1 MGSMDRINRKLK
13 RLEEEKETGKTSL
26 QTSMSNI
33 DDLRNELKTT
43 GKIDYPN
50 TISPYKTSTKN
61 KDKSFLDNLGYIG
74 KNLGAGVVGGL
85 TGLVK
90 SGTTE
95 IKNNLKKSKKE
106 GFFKNALD
114 LFEASQNI
122 LNPTKGFSE
131 LTKKN
136 IKNIYKNV
144 TDKNKT
150 KTQKATDIAL
160 SGLTEAANTFVPGKK
175 LADEAVQ
182 LYGNAIGSEKAE
194 KAVDKFDKTVSKP
207 YESLSKNIREESD
220 QYGGKTQLAG
230 TVANVVGNMA
240 PSIATTMLTKNPN
253 IGLGVMGVSAK
264 GSATQEALNKGA
276 DLEEAIKIG
285 NAKGMIEVGTE
296 MLTGGVNIFGKG
308 ALDNIAERGVDKAVK
323 NKVLN
328 YLGKKGVG
336 IGGEVLEET
345 ISDVLGTV
353 IDRGTVDPKA
363 SYSINDWEDT
373 ALTTVLSTLVLNAL
387 TGGYGKRS
395 YMENSSQLEQQSNEK
410 KVVDSLVN
418 EKATELSKQRATEN
432 AINEAISNKEAEQG
446 GTLSTKEKTAIKQQ
460 IEAKIE
466 SGEIELSSNKLSK
479 KEISTIKAEVEEQM
493 NKGLLDTNKINSILG
508 ENKVSKNSILAK
520 SYEETAKKS
529 QKFIQDTTKI
539 TSEYEKAVYDS
550 ASKYLNDTT
559 RSHEFVENV
568 AKLSKEKGINYGFI
582 NNEEL
587 KSLGHD
593 IEGKQVNGLV
603 RTNQDGT
610 SKVLINIDSPKAL
623 NTIVGHETTHLL
635 EGTKEYQELQEAIF
649 NYAKEKGDFDSRQK
663 NINELY
669 DGIENV
675 NVDSEITADLV
686 GDYLFTD
693 EKFVKSL
700 STQKPTVFQ
709 KIKSLIDDLVV
720 KFKGTKEEK
729 QLREVQ
735 KKFREAYR
743 NTTTQQ
749 NETNLTTE
757 ANSNTT
763 NNVKYSIMGIK
774 NIDKALNNKNL
785 DDNTKNLLNNV
796 KNNYANALE
805 KDGKYSNESIRR
817 ETGWFKDHNGDWKF
831 EITDKYSKLKIKP
844 KQNTEYKLG
853 DILDHKL
860 LFDIDPSL
868 KNLKV
873 VFTDKISG
881 RGTYVN
887 IPLARKILINNAK
900 INQGEKSVRSTLLH
914 EVQHHNQYLN
924 KFEQGISSGKTLQD
938 MIDYVNN
945 LGEIESKNV
954 QNRMDLSQK
963 ELMDIA
969 PESSKTKP
977 QHPLKDEL
985 INKRKQEIENSS
997 KNLYNNKKKGWRL
1010 FEEEGIQALQ
1020 EIKNENSNSNI
1031 RNGLEELN
1039 DSSFFNGENANIF
1052 RSLSNQNEETT
1063 PTGNYNVYGE
1073 DVKYQ
1078 EIISPIQEEIGKVTN
1093 EVQQMREQINK
1104 LVETPYEPSKVGTTE
1119 EQTNLYNQN
1128 NFDNLENQGIAPI
1141 ENTTPEQKYENSNEP
1156 SMTDTKNLF
1165 ETRDYAEVGNRKVNA
1180 YQYDHPEVKPYFQE
1194 AALGMLTDLD
1204 MSTKGERFITGDISQ
1219 LGNGEYQYSGTARN
1233 TVSDIAELLDGVD
1246 GKYKLSYEDIEKGLA
1261 AIIKDHGT
1269 ENIAAAKRV
1278 EFYLDKRLRDGYT
1291 TIDGMEV
1298 KPNQK
1303 YIEEMRAKGFDDFY
1317 KSIPIDESLAP
1328 VENTSNIA
1336 PTKEQINEQ
1345 MTRGKELKAV
1355 EEKPTRNINIQQE
1368 LPLIESQEAQDKKTA
1383 KILDEKPVR
1392 EKEQRLKQIATI
1404 NLVDK
1409 GYYISKLARK
1419 TNNRQLDALW
1429 DNTLLSQAQAQ
1440 ETIGEGR
1447 YKFNETTKS
1456 YDKVGESVYEI
1467 FEGLENANKVK
1478 EFNEYMYHK
1487 LNVERMSLEQKGE
1500 TNKPVFGEDVNA
1512 FKSQMIVNEL
1522 EQNNPEF
1529 IDYANRVYEYES
1541 GENSD
1546 LTALVD
1552 AGVLNQ
1558 EQADYYREKYNN
1570 YVPIIRDIDTGFLEG
1585 QIFGKRT
1592 SVKNPI
1598 KNAVGGDQN
1607 LLPLKDA
1614 MAIKT
1619 MLVQKSVNMNKLG
1632 LELMYTLNP
1641 EVATETVTAD
1651 QVIDAMASGKDL
1663 IKAGADGKAPTMT
1676 VYENGVKTTFEIP
1689 MEIYEALKTNND
1701 SFTKL
1706 TFKPFNSFSN
1716 FKRNVLTQ
1724 YNPFFMVTNAIKDA
1738 QDVLINS
1745 QHPFKTY
1752 KAIPEAIA
1760 QLTSKGYWYR
1770 EMQSQGLFQDTYYD
1784 NIKGFDTKP
1793 KGLEKIQEFYPLR
1806 KISEINDFIERV
1818 PRMAEYIASRKEG
1831 RSIEVSSLDSQ
1842 RVTTNFKAGGDF
1854 TKFLNRNG
1862 ATFLNASVQGAVQQ
1876 VRNVQ
1881 EAHMQGLKGY
1891 MKLATKFTV
1900 AALPTVI
1907 LNSLLWG
1914 DDDDFEQLNDY
1925 IKDNY
1930 YIIGK
1935 YGDGQFIRIP
1945 KGRMTA
1951 VIQKGLE
1958 NMQDLITGD
1967 DEVDLGSYL
1976 EMVVNNLAPNNPVE
1990 NNVLSPFLNT
2000 KLFNN
2005 DDPGKTWYGSDLVPS
2020 RLQDKP
2026 AAEQYDETTDEF
2038 SKWLGEKLNLSPI
2051 KINNLIDQNSGVIG
2065 DLILPMMTAEAK
2077 TKNSN
2082 PVMAGIED
2090 KFTADI
2096 VFDNKY
2102 SSNFYSEKEKLSKKS
2117 NSDKATD
2124 EDVLKTK
2131 FMNSIQSSMNDL
2143 HKEIREV
2150 QNSDLDKET
2159 KYAKVRELKKQIN
2172 EMARVGLNSYED
2184 MTVNENYASVS
2195 NTEYY
2200 KHLDSEGK
2208 ETWSKISDKEKAA
2221 LESMNMSDS
2230 DKNNY
2235 FNAKNTISS
2244 IVKDYKNDKSTLS
2257 DDDED
2262 SYKKAVSS
2270 LSSEKKASIINTIK
2284 NSGLDD
2290 EAKAYLYDKYY
2301 GSEDKLNVV
2310 VSTGIGM
2317 DNYLDLEAQN
2327 FQSDKDNK
2335 GKTISGSKKK
2345 KVFEYINST
2354 DLDFEKKIIL
2364 AKMYYSSYNEYNYD
2378 IIEYL
2383 NNNNSISY
2391 EEEEEILKTLGFKV
2405 DSNGNVRW

>member
-1 MGSMDRINRKLK
+1 MADLIVNKNGSITTNKKKKKQIDLFVSSNGTIYVDKNEQKK
-13 RLEEEKETGKTSL
+13 YISNGNGNGGSFSPIKSPTTKKSKE
-26 QTSMSNI
+26 
-33 DDLRNELKTT
+33 
-43 GKIDYPN
+43 
-50 TISPYKTSTKN
+50 
-61 KDKSFLDNLGYIG
+61 DKSFLDNLGYIG

-95 IKNNLKKSKKE
+95 VKNNLKKSEKE

-114 LFEASQNI
+114 LFDASQNI
-122 LNPTKGFSE
+122 LNPTKGFAE
-131 LTKKN
+131 LTKNN
-136 IKNIYKNV
+136 IKNIYENV
-144 TDKNKT
+144 TDKKKT
-150 KTQKATDIAL
+150 KTQKVTDIAL

-194 KAVDKFDKTVSKP
+194 KAVDKFDKFASKP
-207 YESLSKNIREESD
+207 YEDLSENIRKESD

-230 TVANVVGNMA
+230 TVANVVGNMG
-240 PSIATTMLTKNPN
+240 PSIAATMLTKNPN

-264 GSATQEALNKGA
+264 GSATQEALNRGA
-276 DLEEAIKIG
+276 DLEQAIKIG

-363 SYSINDWEDT
+363 SYSIDDWEDT

-395 YMENSSQLEQQSNEK
+395 YMENSAQLEQQSNEK

-418 EKATELSKQRATEN
+418 EKASEISKQRATEN
-432 AINEAISNKEAEQG
+432 AINEAISTKETEQG
-446 GTLSTKEKTAIKQQ
+446 GTLSTKEKAAIKQQ

-466 SGEIELSSNKLSK
+466 SGEIELSSSKLSK
-479 KEISTIKAEVEEQM
+479 KEISTIKSEVEEQM

-508 ENKVSKNSILAK
+508 KNKVSKNSILAK

-529 QKFIQDTTKI
+529 QKFIQGATKI
-539 TSEYEKAVYDS
+539 TNENEKAVYDS
-550 ASKYLNDTT
+550 ASKYLNNTT

-568 AKLSKEKGINYGFI
+568 AKLSKEKGVNYGFI

-593 IEGKQVNGLV
+593 LEGKQVNGLV
-603 RTNQDGT
+603 RTSQDGT

-663 NINELY
+663 SLNELY

-675 NVDSEITADLV
+675 NIDSEITADLV

-693 EKFVKSL
+693 ENFVKSL
-700 STQKPTVFQ
+700 SNQKPTVFQ
-709 KIKSLIDDLVV
+709 KIKNLIDDLVV

-749 NETNLTTE
+749 NETNLITE

-763 NNVKYSIMGIK
+763 SDVKYSIIGIK
-774 NIDKALNNKNL
+774 NIDKALNNKNV
-785 DDNTKNLLNNV
+785 DENTKNSLNNV
-796 KNNYANALE
+796 KNNYIKALSKE
-805 KDGKYSNESIRR
+805 GKESNESIRR
-817 ETGWFKDHNGDWKF
+817 ETGWFKDRNGDWKF
-831 EITDKYSKLKIKP
+831 EITDKYSKLKLIPSPNK
-844 KQNTEYKLG
+844 TYKLG

-860 LFDIDPSL
+860 LYDVNPEI

-873 VFTDKISG
+873 KFKDLEGK
-881 RGTYVN
+881 RGQYLNLPV
-887 IPLARKILINNAK
+887 IGSIRINNSLLK
-900 INQGEKSVRSTLLH
+900 KGENEIRSTLLH
-914 EVQHHNQYLN
+914 EIQHYNQHFN
-924 KFEQGISSGKTLQD
+924 KFEKGMSSGETLED
-938 MIDYVNN
+938 MIKYVNG
-945 LGEIESKNV
+945 LGEIEAKNV
-954 QNRMDLSQK
+954 QERMDLSK
-963 ELMDIA
+963 AELKSIA
-969 PESSKTKP
+969 PTSSKENPIHP
-977 QHPLKDEL
+977 QAEQL
-985 INKRKQEIENSS
+985 IEKRKRQIVNKSKKSYNGFRGMFNEEDIEETNGQNRGLS
-997 KNLYNNKKKGWRL
+997 
-1010 FEEEGIQALQ
+1010 IQTLG
-1020 EIKNENSNSNI
+1020 
-1031 RNGLEELN
+1031 NGLEELDN
-1039 DSSFFNGENANIF
+1039 SSFSFGKNDNNTKNPN
-1052 RSLSNQNEETT
+1052 LT
-1063 PTGNYNVYGE
+1063 YGE

-1078 EIISPIQEEIGKVTN
+1078 EAISPIQEEISKVTN

-1104 LVETPYEPSKVGTTE
+1104 LVENPYEPSKVGTTE
-1119 EQTNLYNQN
+1119 EQTDLYNQN

-1156 SMTDTKNLF
+1156 SMTDTKSLF

-1194 AALGMLTDLD
+1194 AAVGMLSDLD

-1219 LGNGEYQYSGTARN
+1219 LGNGEYQYTGSTRN
-1233 TVSDIAELLDGVD
+1233 TVSDIDELLDGVD
-1246 GKYKLSYEDIEKGLA
+1246 GKYKLSYEDIKNGLN
-1261 AIIKDHGT
+1261 AIIEDHGA
-1269 ENIAAAKRV
+1269 ENTAAAKRL

-1291 TIDGMEV
+1291 TIDGTEIE
-1298 KPNQK
+1298 PNQT

-1328 VENTSNIA
+1328 IENTSNTNKTTNIA
-1336 PTKEQINEQ
+1336 PTKQQINEQ
-1345 MTRGKELKAV
+1345 MIRGKELKAV

-1383 KILDEKPVR
+1383 RILDEKPVR

-1447 YKFNETTKS
+1447 YKFNAATKS

-1478 EFNEYMYHK
+1478 DFNEYMYHK
-1487 LNVERMSLEQKGE
+1487 LNIERMSLEQKGE

-1529 IDYANRVYEYES
+1529 SDYAKRVYEYES

-1546 LTALVD
+1546 LSALVD
-1552 AGVLNQ
+1552 AGVLSQ

-1641 EVATETVTAD
+1641 EVTTETVTAD

-1689 MEIYEALKTNND
+1689 IDIYEALKVNND

-1831 RSIEVSSLDSQ
+1831 RSIEVASLDSQ

-1900 AALPTVI
+1900 AALPAVI

-1914 DDDDFEQLNDY
+1914 DDDDYEQLNDY

-1930 YIIGK
+1930 YVIGK

-2038 SKWLGEKLNLSPI
+2038 SKWLGGKLNLSPI

-2077 TKNSN
+2077 TKNTN

-2090 KFTADI
+2090 KFTADV

-2102 SSNFYSEKEKLSKKS
+2102 SSDFYSEKEKLAKKS

-2124 EDVLKTK
+2124 EDELKTK
-2131 FMNSIQSSMNDL
+2131 FLNSIQSNMNDL
-2143 HKEIREV
+2143 HKEIREI

-2159 KYAKVRELKKQIN
+2159 KYAKVRELNKQIN

-2184 MTVNENYASVS
+2184 MTVNDNYASVS

-2208 ETWSKISDKEKAA
+2208 ETWSKINDKEKAA

-2262 SYKKAVSS
+2262 SYKEAVAS

-2290 EAKAYLYDKYY
+2290 KAKAYLYDKYY
-2301 GSEDKLNVV
+2301 GREDKLNVV

-2327 FQSDKDNK
+2327 FQSDKDSQ

-2383 NNNNSISY
+2383 NNDNSISY